1 MFVKS
6 ILRISSYLVRMWENT
21 DQEKLRIWTLF
32 TQWWFYEKRKNMSGY
47 DSSLKLDIKLVCLL
61 VAEESTIRIQWNQN
75 NDLSKDYQVPWHEKL
90 PHVSEK
96 DKLFERN
103 IIQMAYCIL
112 LSLKYNPKKE
122 VKKIPFIIKHRNN
135 IDNYNSILY
144 QKFFEERKS
153 EVFELGHDLHIFA
166 FCPRW

>member
-1 MFVKS
+1 
-6 ILRISSYLVRMWENT
+6 
-21 DQEKLRIWTLF
+21 
-32 TQWWFYEKRKNMSGY
+32 
-47 DSSLKLDIKLVCLL
+47 
-61 VAEESTIRIQWNQN
+61 
-75 NDLSKDYQVPWHEKL
+75 
-90 PHVSEK
+90 
-96 DKLFERN
+96 
-103 IIQMAYCIL
+103 MAYCIL

-122 VKKIPFIIKHRNN
+122 VKKMPFIIKHRNN